1 MNATVYPLSRR
12 KSIAEYDAILNKR
25 KEQQAQKAAIEEERR
40 ARIKN
45 EMKAESQKNISN
57 LCNEVQK
64 IYMMMVKDG
73 QELERSQVKLEKE
86 LPRKMKEAELFYAT
100 ADEIYPHK
108 SMDESLLRKMRLR
121 CFAYYL
127 LPILDCFFAYFALY
141 PIVTSKIANLSP
153 MLSGTAEIIGVFF
166 SIAVGLGVSLIS
178 RLGVSSLEESDD
190 WDIMKWIRIVAIIG
204 SVFALPSMYIIS
216 EVAFNGGEQWAYSGT
231 FAFVSFTIQLLIVSG
246 YKRQIEAMSYFH
258 ERKENESISG
268 IKETD
273 ENSLR
278 KEIDTIKNSTQNI
291 ISSFNQ
297 EYVRFTENF
306 TKLAEASD
314 EHIHRFGKAAKLYLS
329 QMIIYF
335 GDLVCFNND
344 VIPLLYHEKG
354 SVSRIPFA
362 DFPHIYGCRA
372 VLALNDYRKLDYIMQ
387 MAQTGISLSETIQE
401 IESYRREA
409 STSVSENTNEQGPC
423 LQVSRSDIENDDEK
437 YVSNADYE
445 QPYYCEGEDDDD
457 CYKEDNNQNEIDES
471 SSKNSIYDLFVR
483 FVNKMLEEED

>member
-25 KEQQAQKAAIEEERR
+25 KEQQVQKAAIEEERR

-231 FAFVSFTIQLLIVSG
+231 FAFISFTIQLLIVSG

-273 ENSLR
+273 ENALR
-278 KEIDTIKNSTQNI
+278 KEIDTIKNSTQDI
-291 ISSFNQ
+291 ISSFTQ
-297 EYVRFTENF
+297 KYVSFTEKF
-306 TKLAEASD
+306 IKLAEASD
-314 EHIHRFGKAAKLYLS
+314 EHIQRFGKAAKLYLS

-335 GDLVCFNND
+335 GDLVCFNQG
-344 VIPLLYHEKG
+344 VIPLLNHERG
-354 SVSRIPFA
+354 SVSIIPFT
-362 DFPHIYGCRA
+362 DFPRIYGCRA
-372 VLALNDYRKLDYIMQ
+372 ALALNDYKKLDYIMQ
-387 MAQTGISLSETIQE
+387 KAQTGISLSETIRK
-401 IESYRREA
+401 IESYRGEA
-409 STSVSENTNEQGPC
+409 NTSVFNEVDITDSYQ
-423 LQVSRSDIENDDEK
+423 QVDTMDVEDDDEK
-437 YVSNADYE
+437 YVSNADNEHAYLS
-445 QPYYCEGEDDDD
+445 EGEDDVEFNEEDD
-457 CYKEDNNQNEIDES
+457 SQNEKEES
-471 SSKNSIYDLFVR
+471 SSQNTIYNAFVK
-483 FVNKMLEEED
+483 FVNKILEEE